1 MKLMKSLIIS
11 IKLYYISF
19 LDYLDDRLPVSRLPG
34 QVIERKQE
42 NAKLM
47 RGVKRLIR
55 RLRNMTP
62 DARLAEENL
71 LSKEVYKKTRYAL
84 RQELEARRKVINN
97 PLLITED
104 DLVNKVV
111 KQAPAYAKGKELSE
125 LRKALTACLKL
136 AGQNPTDPSYTAEA
150 RRLKAKLSLLKGEI
164 ERIKN
169 G

>member
-1 MKLMKSLIIS
+1 MKSLLLS
-11 IKLYYISF
+11 LQLYYLSF
-19 LDYLDDRLPVSRLPG
+19 LDYLDERSSINRFPD

-42 NAKLM
+42 NTKLM
-47 RGVKRLIR
+47 RGVRKMVA

-62 DARLAEENL
+62 EARLAEENL
-71 LSKEVYKKTRYAL
+71 LSKEVYKKTRYEL

-97 PLLITED
+97 PILITED

-111 KQAPAYAKGKELSE
+111 KQAPTYVKHQELSE

-136 AGQNPTDPSYTAEA
+136 AGQNPKDTSYAVEA
-150 RRLKAKLSLLKGEI
+150 KRLKAKLSLLKGEI
-164 ERIKN
+164 ERMKN